1 MLRIGFSKND
11 ITPRVGVELA
21 GFGPF
26 RCRHSIGVRDRLW
39 ARAMAMEQ
47 NGAAMILVS
56 CDLVGV
62 TLPLTNRVRELVA
75 LHTGLPG
82 DAVMIACSHTHS
94 GPSLGPT
101 IGWGEPD
108 LVYLEMLPSRIA
120 KACVDAWN
128 RLEEAAVAHAE
139 APCEGVGL
147 NREYDRDAPPLEEV
161 LRDDWRPAKPELT
174 DTACHVLSVT
184 SRERLLGFVSYFG
197 CHPVVCCQATRYIH
211 GDYAGVATNLIERE
225 HPGSVGLFLQGAN
238 GDVNS
243 CVVHKPERESLL
255 ALDVIASRYARAV
268 RLGLEQAKP
277 LAADRLACTRKETT
291 FTTKD
296 LGLDRLREALAERE
310 ARLHALDV
318 RDQTDEDG
326 GLDLR
331 MDTVWVVALRNM
343 ITKLES
349 GRSVDE
355 TTEVCG
361 MRIGPVSILGSGF
374 ETFQAVKNDIVARAA
389 GPITLVTSVTNDVNG
404 YAPDKATASK
414 GGYAAELVPVL
425 RCALPFADIHSELV
439 NALLDVDRTLN
450 GDRQHSC

>member
-1 MLRIGFSKND
+1 MLKIGFSKND
-11 ITPRVGVELA
+11 ITPRVGVQLA

-26 RCRHSIGVRDRLW
+26 LCRHSIGVRDRLW

-47 NGAAMILVS
+47 DGVAMILVS

-62 TLPLTNRVRELVA
+62 LLPITNRVRELVA
-75 LHTGLPG
+75 LHTGLPE
-82 DAVMIACSHTHS
+82 DAVMIVCSHTHS

-101 IGWGEPD
+101 VGWGEPD
-108 LVYLEMLPSRIA
+108 PVYIEMLPSRIA

-128 RLEEAAVAHAE
+128 RLEEATVAHAE

-147 NREYDRDAPPLEEV
+147 NREYDRDAPPLDEV
-161 LRDDWRPAKPELT
+161 LREDWRPAKPELT
-174 DTACHVLSVT
+174 DTTCHVLRVT
-184 SRERLLGFVSYFG
+184 AKERLLGFVSYFG
-197 CHPVVCCQATRYIH
+197 CHPVTCCQTTRYIH

-243 CVVHKPERESLL
+243 CVVHKPEREALI

-268 RLGLEQAKP
+268 RLGLERATP
-277 LAADRLACTRKETT
+277 ITVDRLAFTRKDAI

-296 LGLDRLREALAERE
+296 LGLDRLRTQLAERE

-318 RDQTDEDG
+318 RDQTNEDG

-331 MDTVWVVALRNM
+331 MDVVWAIALRKM
-343 ITKLES
+343 IAKLES
-349 GRSVDE
+349 GESVDE
-355 TTEVCG
+355 ATEVYG

-374 ETFQAVKNDIVARAA
+374 ETFQAIKNDVVARAG

-404 YAPDKATASK
+404 YAPDKPTAAK
-414 GGYAAELVPVL
+414 GGYAADLVPVL
-425 RCALPFADIHSELV
+425 RCALPFADIHRELT
-439 NALLDVDRTLN
+439 NALLNVDQVLN
-450 GDRQHSC
+450 HT